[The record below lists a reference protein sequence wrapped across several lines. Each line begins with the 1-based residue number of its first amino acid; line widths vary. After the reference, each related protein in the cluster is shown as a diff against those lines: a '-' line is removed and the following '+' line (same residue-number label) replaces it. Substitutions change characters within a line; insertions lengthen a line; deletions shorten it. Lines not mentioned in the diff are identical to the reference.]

1 MNLTS
6 NFSKFFIG
14 GLVLALAVAFIF
26 TIAPAQASG
35 NDTFNIT
42 VKHRINGEKLGLDR
56 ELPVNVNVYK
66 DGQFLA
72 QIPNFE
78 YRDNFKTE
86 LPAGEYFVEVT
97 LADGTPIGLTLG
109 PVDLAAGL
117 NVTVIAKLTSEG
129 PILEPRIR

>member
-1 MNLTS
+1 MNARH

-14 GLVLALAVAFIF
+14 GLVLALALAFIF

-35 NDTFNIT
+35 NEGTFNIT
-42 VKHRINGEKLGLDR
+42 VKHRINGAKLGLDPA
-56 ELPVNVNVYK
+56 LPVNVNVYK
-66 DGQFLA
+66 DGAFLA

-117 NVTVIAKLTSEG
+117 NVTVSRG
-129 PILEPRIR
+129 

>member
-1 MNLTS
+1 MNITS

-35 NDTFNIT
+35 HETFNIT

-56 ELPVNVNVYK
+56 ALPVNVNVYK

-72 QIPNFE
+72 QIPNFQ
-78 YRDNFKTE
+78 YGDNFKTE